1 MALSTINLTS
11 GMRANLFS
19 LQQTTKDL
27 EITQK
32 RLATGL
38 KVNTAL
44 DDPINFF
51 TAKEHR
57 LRATDLA
64 GRKDGM
70 SEAIQTIKAANVGV
84 EGINNLI
91 AQAKSLAQSAM
102 SGTVS
107 DAAIFASQYGTV
119 MTQIN
124 QMAVDSGYKG
134 INLLQAGEL
143 TVEFAPTAGQSTLK
157 LTGFGGTV
165 AYFDISGLN
174 AEVTGTA
181 ANGANW
187 ITGAGT
193 TAAAVSNT
201 AIQTSIDNL
210 ETATSALRTET
221 KKLSNNLSIITAREE
236 FTAQMINTL
245 EDGAAKLTEADLN
258 EEGANMLMLQT
269 RQALGTTS
277 LSLASQAAQSVLRL
291 F

>member
-1 MALSTINLTS
+1 MALNTISLTA

-19 LQQTTKDL
+19 LQQTSKNF

-32 RLATGL
+32 RLSTGRR
-38 KVNTAL
+38 VNTAL

-51 TAKEHR
+51 SAQEHR
-57 LRATDLA
+57 LRASDLA

-102 SGTVS
+102 SATVS
-107 DAAIFASQYGTV
+107 DASTFATQYSTV

-124 QMAVDSGYKG
+124 QMAADSNYKG
-134 INLLQAGEL
+134 VNLLQAGEL
-143 TVEFAPTAGQSTLK
+143 TVDFAPTAGQSTLK
-157 LTGFGGTV
+157 LTGFGDSTATFNINGLSSEMSTGALGATWTVSGQTTV
-165 AYFDISGLN
+165 A
-174 AEVTGTA
+174 TA
-181 ANGANW
+181 A
-187 ITGAGT
+187 
-193 TAAAVSNT
+193 V
-201 AIQTSIDNL
+201 QTSINNL
-210 ETATSALRTET
+210 ETAMSDLRVQSKT
-221 KKLSNNLSIITAREE
+221 LSNNLSVITAREE

-245 EDGAAKLTEADLN
+245 GDGAAKLTEADMN

-277 LSLASQAAQSVLRL
+277 LSLASQAAQGVLRL